1 MNVIIVEQGQRAVVG
16 RLEERPDC
24 WEEIAGPGWVGCV
37 QDGNDLFNFAATELA
52 EYLGW
57 YESPAILCGDVVFAG
72 EDWTDV
78 PEFVIRAA
86 LRQTGVEG

>member
-1 MNVIIVEQGQRAVVG
+1 MNVIIVEQGRTGCG
-16 RLEERPDC
+16 RVAGGATRLL
-24 WEEIAGPGWVGCV
+24 EEIAGPGWVGCV

-57 YESPAILCGDVVFAG
+57 YEATAIFCGDVIFAG

-86 LRQTGVEG
+86 LRQSGVEG